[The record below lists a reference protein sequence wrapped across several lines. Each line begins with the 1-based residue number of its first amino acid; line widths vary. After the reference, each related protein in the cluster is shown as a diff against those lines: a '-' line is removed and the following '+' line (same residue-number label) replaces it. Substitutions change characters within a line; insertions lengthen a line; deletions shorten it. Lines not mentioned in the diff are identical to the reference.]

1 MHDNLIETQPI
12 KLTDEREKYPE
23 TLDGKPVVDYSSQK
37 FVKLWQGPQHPG
49 ITGNMSVELTI
60 SGDEIV
66 EAKTHVGYLHRAFE
80 KLMERRRYIQ
90 CFPICDRICVP
101 EPDINEYA
109 LAQATEELSG
119 IEIPETAKWLRA
131 LILEMAKMANTLAG
145 LGGQAATM
153 GFGVIGQ
160 WQLQNRE
167 YILDRFEELTG
178 GRIYHMYMIPGGVR
192 SLLPEG
198 FAERME
204 ESLKE
209 IEESL
214 KNVDRVMFNNAV
226 FKRRT
231 KGVAVIKPEWMDEY
245 GIVGPNARA
254 GGVARDVR
262 KDNPYLIYDQLDF
275 DMVTGKDSDI
285 YTRSRM
291 RYGEIL
297 LSIDLIR
304 QILDKMPKGET
315 EFMAKIPNALNWKV
329 PAGETYVKLES
340 ARGEFGYYMVS
351 DGSIYPRRI
360 HTRGPSFTTG
370 IPFLEKLLIGQN
382 FADVSSIM
390 VSLAICP
397 PEIER

>member
-1 MHDNLIETQPI
+1 MSHNIPETERIQ
-12 KLTDEREKYPE
+12 LTNDREKYPE
-23 TLDGKPVVDYSSQK
+23 VINEIPVVNYSSQK

-101 EPDINEYA
+101 EPDINEFA

-119 IEIPETAKWLRA
+119 IEVPETANWLRA
-131 LILEMAKMANTLAG
+131 LDLEMARMANLLSG
-145 LGGQAATM
+145 LGGQAGTM

-178 GRIYHMYMIPGGVR
+178 GRIYHMYMLPGGVR
-192 SLLPEG
+192 SLLPDG

-209 IEESL
+209 IEDSM

-226 FKRRT
+226 FNRRT
-231 KGVAVIKPEWMDEY
+231 KGVAVIKPEWVDEY
-245 GIVGPNARA
+245 GLVGPNARA
-254 GGVARDVR
+254 AGFHRDVR

-275 DMVTGKDSDI
+275 EPVVGKDSDI

-291 RYGEIL
+291 RYYEIL
-297 LSIDLIR
+297 MSIDLIR
-304 QILDKMPKGET
+304 QILSKMPKGKQ
-315 EFMAKIPNALNWKV
+315 EFMAKIPNALNWKI
-329 PAGETYVKLES
+329 PPGETYVKLES

-360 HTRGPSFTTG
+360 HTRGPSYTTG
-370 IPFLEKLLIGQN
+370 IPFLEKFLIGQN
-382 FADVSSIM
+382 FADVSAIM